1 MKLYNNLGMASVPM
15 TTIRTTQIQV
25 PPGFIDFGVGQP
37 AEAILPLE
45 PLRQAAAH
53 WFAQRNPALLQY
65 GLEEGDEHFQ
75 RVLANF
81 LSMEYGEPVPTNQ
94 LFVTNGI
101 SQALDLICTL
111 LTQPGDL
118 VLVEEPTYFL
128 AFNIFRDHGLR
139 VEPIPLDEEGIDLT
153 ALEAKL
159 QQERPVF
166 LYTVPTFQ
174 NPTSVTLSQARRD
187 ALVALAR
194 QYHFF
199 IVADEVYQMLHYSGQ
214 PPTPLAHYVAQGP
227 VISLGTFSKILAP
240 GLRLG
245 WLQAAPDLVER
256 FVDSGIVRSGGGLN
270 PFVSGVVCSAIELG
284 LQAQYLVHLRRL
296 YGERVIALDRALRA
310 QLPPWV
316 EFVTPR
322 GGYFFWL
329 NLPTTIDAQDLL
341 PKAELYKTGFRIG
354 NKFSST
360 GTLHHYLRL
369 CFAYYDSAQLVEGAA
384 RLAKVLAGAR

>member
-1 MKLYNNLGMASVPM
+1 M

-37 AEAILPLE
+37 AEAILPLT
-45 PLRQAAAH
+45 LLQQASAH
-53 WFAQRNPALLQY
+53 WFAQGNPSLLQY

-75 RVLANF
+75 RVLADF
-81 LSMEYGEPVPTNQ
+81 LSTEYGESVSPAQ

-139 VEPIPLDEEGIDLT
+139 VASIPLDEEGINLA
-153 ALEAKL
+153 ALEMKL
-159 QQERPVF
+159 QQERAVF

-174 NPTSVTLSQARRD
+174 NPTSVTLSRARRD

-194 QYHFF
+194 QYNFF
-199 IVADEVYQMLHYSGQ
+199 IVADEVYQMLYYSGQ
-214 PPTPLAHYVAQGP
+214 PPTPLAHYVEQAP

-245 WLQAAPDLVER
+245 WLQAAPNLVER

-270 PFVSGVVCSAIELG
+270 PFVSGVVRSAIELG
-284 LQAQYLVHLRRL
+284 LQAQYLAELRQL
-296 YGERVIALDRALRA
+296 YGERVVALDQALRA
-310 QLPPWV
+310 QLPPGV
-316 EFVTPR
+316 EFVTPK

-329 NLPTTIDAQDLL
+329 KLPTTIDAQDLL
-341 PKAELYKTGFRIG
+341 PKAEIYKTGFRIG

-360 GTLHHYLRL
+360 GKLYNYLRL
-369 CFAYYDSAQLVEGAA
+369 CFAYYDSAQLVEGAE
-384 RLAKVLAGAR
+384 RLRDVLRDAS